1 MQVMER
7 IARRELPKAAQR
19 LAQTCIFYVINNF
32 ISLLN
37 TNFMKTTLFSAAIL
51 AVVALAM
58 SCGSSAKAKT
68 TFRPDALPSEWHNIN
83 PDKDT
88 TLVLESGMQIIIAA
102 GSIQP
107 SGKPAKMEIK
117 QALTMYDILRAGLT
131 TQSNKSPLSSGG
143 MMYLGFEDKNTKLA
157 KPIRVKMP
165 TTRIVEGM
173 ERFRGEVDKDGNLN
187 WVEPKPLVED
197 EMAKERQKLAQTKQL
212 FTDYCASCHNIANPV
227 LPAIEKAVNSRPIA
241 RPQLMQKPM
250 VKDSIH
256 HSEGSLIPLAHLYK
270 YREQKWLLAHLK
282 TASAYVHNLPE
293 CPESAK
299 MSSPATKN
307 PRNLT
312 DEELIRIFD
321 YIEATSEAD
330 GIPVPP
336 FNAELCKTDCAK
348 KQQQYDALM
357 MEIDTLRK
365 ISNEIEAQAGKK
377 SEELTEKLKN
387 VRDYMVSVTNGG
399 TERHSSYNGGNRVN
413 GRDTTLFVVMPT
425 ARKSSYY
432 CFDIEAPGYWLNVDL
447 RMWNVIPNVNLVANV
462 TAPRLDRIEVF
473 LVVPSEKM
481 FIRAGVINAEQTK
494 YMFFETN
501 GNIPLPKGRAAWIYS
516 VGEEKG
522 EFYLGLQ
529 PFTVAQDN
537 IINLKVAVS
546 SQQKIEA
553 ALKQMSGDLDMKIS
567 ESGRRATDKL
577 EAEIADLD
585 AEKEKLSGQII
596 NISVAASR
604 LYNQKPAA
612 CICECD
618 RPMERNGLPRGK

>member
-7 IARRELPKAAQR
+7 IARREPPTAAQR
-19 LAQTCIFYVINNF
+19 LAQTRIFYI
-32 ISLLN
+32 ISQKN

-241 RPQLMQKPM
+241 RPQLMQNPM

-577 EAEIADLD
+577 EAEIAELD
-585 AEKEKLSGQII
+585 AEKDKLSEQII

-612 CICECD
+612 CICECE
-618 RPMERNGLPRGK
+618 RPIMK